1 MDEDNLQNGDIAYV
15 RQSLYREAE
24 LVAETTIESL
34 IKVKM
39 NCGANVSRSCY
50 NDKGTTD
57 PLWTRDPLSRK
68 DAYRGV
74 LFVYRIKQ

>member
-1 MDEDNLQNGDIAYV
+1 
-15 RQSLYREAE
+15 
-24 LVAETTIESL
+24 
-34 IKVKM
+34 M

-57 PLWTRDPLSRK
+57 ALWTRDPLPRK

-74 LFVYRIKQ
+74 

>member
-1 MDEDNLQNGDIAYV
+1 MDEDNLQNGGIAHV
-15 RQSLYREAE
+15 RQSVYREAQ

-57 PLWTRDPLSRK
+57 AFWTRDPLPRK

-74 LFVYRIKQ
+74 